1 MAIITQKD
9 IIDVVRANIEIME
22 EIIETIDGTSYLKDK
37 KKYDD
42 KAISEHVKF
51 LYGDPDKPKSGGKP
65 SGLISELVVANDCLA
80 KLAKVKAVNSKNI
93 KKNAE
98 KILQSIN
105 DVIQAV
111 NDKMP
116 ADVKDIDQ
124 VTKNITNVKK
134 IVDALMSV
142 SKDIFILALIS
153 PLLLIASLL
162 AILSVTVIMAFV
174 WVVVTLMNMIKAT
187 VTKEQLES
195 FKNVQAL
202 CRCIIIID
210 LEIIILAL
218 LAPIVAIAAV
228 IALLGLGIL
237 TLCVWG
243 MTFML
248 NFMVKLIKKV
258 YDELAIVSMFFIV
271 LILILVGISLGL
283 LVVAL
288 IATVVVQLI
297 PEVLIFLAMLIG
309 IIIMLTVIGF
319 ILSKMTSILIEAMI
333 GLVLLTVIMALI
345 TAVAVMLL
353 IVAACA
359 IFIVEH
365 VGELFAF
372 FGILI
377 GVVVMMMALGAIL
390 MLAITPLAFC
400 IAGLALLVVVVTEL
414 IAAATLLLI
423 LSLFK
428 LDEAKIEQVVEAIS
442 NSLMTIVFKLILLA
456 IPGLNIMVGQILMS
470 LGLLLGVVAELIVAA
485 TELLILQLFNLDEKK
500 LDKNISAITSSMY
513 NIAIRLLPLA
523 VPWLLAVFGW
533 LLANVGLLLGVMVEF
548 VAIGK
553 KVQEI
558 ADLTIDEKKV
568 MDNVTSIF
576 NVLDLIFERL
586 GDKKKANM
594 RKKIARK
601 AKKMFKHIRTALEY
615 VSDIVNNFM
624 KPIMDL
630 ELKERPI
637 IKKVDVIFN
646 TLDYIFERLGDK
658 KAIKK
663 RKKLAKK
670 AKRMFKHIYA
680 MMEYMNSIVNDFM
693 KPITELDLKE
703 KAVIKKVETIFNTL
717 DYVFGR
723 LGDKKAMKE
732 RKKAAKR
739 AKRMMKQV
747 GKVTNIIKDIT
758 DTLNAI
764 NEIKLRDNLIRKNL
778 GVIFDCLDYVFERCG
793 DKKAMKKRKKAAKR
807 AKKMLKH
814 VGQVVKIVKDMVE
827 LVNELSQVK
836 VKTNQIQKNLGVVW
850 DTVKMIETE
859 IQKHAKSNDGG
870 GGIGGMIK
878 GWFKRRKKAK
888 QAKNF
893 MEHLGRI
900 GQIVGI
906 VNDMVE
912 VLESLQE
919 IKLKKQKIM
928 NNLDAVWGVVEDIEK
943 QIEKYCS
950 PDSNVSGGNKK
961 WWEFWK
967 KSPAETKADKDREF
981 MKHLGRVSNIIKI
994 IRGITSTLDS
1004 MKKFK
1009 LNKTDMIS
1017 KLDELFGV
1025 IEHIEAYIDKKFA
1038 KVELSW
1044 WDMWSMSH
1052 GYGWSQQERERAAEQ
1067 IRNQQIQDYF
1077 KKINGLVGAIKGM
1090 ADTFKVIE
1098 ELKLDKGTVV
1108 TKLQDVFDIVE
1119 AVETS
1124 VHDYLQ
1130 KGADALK
1137 AKYGAEW
1144 SKWSATNDDYTR
1156 IAMEWKAEEM
1166 DRMMSMIGPLA
1177 EVICSVGEIINA
1189 LNDIQNLKISK
1200 KKVTN
1205 AIDGLFSFID
1215 NELMPIIEGHK
1226 TTEAQYDNAIEVIE
1240 SKEEI
1245 FEAIGKVK
1253 AYMDPLVELSN
1264 MKLSKSTLLDELNCI
1279 YNDIP
1284 QTVTACVGNL
1294 TEEGMDLIDEFIY
1307 NVKSM
1312 YEGLVQMQPFMTRL
1326 QDIANSKISK
1336 TSTNTLQI
1344 LFSTIPSIISDAVD
1358 NMKFDLTK
1366 ATKMEALIDTI
1377 AYIQDVLKDFQ
1388 VSSTQVENQR
1398 KMTENYI
1405 KFLDAIDKVDNSN
1418 LKTSVSLFEQMA
1430 RLSESISG
1438 NFDGLAQTINDKIA
1452 PLLEELNK
1460 LLEEVPEKIKE
1471 KTGGGSEGGSG
1482 SESDSKSEKK
1492 KDDKKDKEKGMDD
1505 VVAKLSKLIRV
1516 ATDIKEAVD

>member
-51 LYGDPDKPKSGGKP
+51 LYGDPDKPKSGGRP
-65 SGLISELVVANDCLA
+65 SGLISELVVANDCLG
-80 KLAKVKAVNSKNI
+80 KLAKVKVVESKKI
-93 KKNAE
+93 KKNAA
-98 KILQSIN
+98 KIINSIN
-105 DVIQAV
+105 DVIEAV
-111 NDKMP
+111 NENMP

-153 PLLLIASLL
+153 PLLVIASLL
-162 AILSVTVIMAFV
+162 AIVSVLIIMAFV

-187 VTKEQLES
+187 VSKEQLQAFER
-195 FKNVQAL
+195 VQAL
-202 CRCIIIID
+202 CRCLIIID
-210 LEIIILAL
+210 LEIIVLAL
-218 LAPIVAIAAV
+218 LAPVVAIAAV

-297 PEVLIFLAMLIG
+297 PEVLIFLGMLIG

-319 ILSKMTSILIEAMI
+319 ILSKMTGILIDAMI
-333 GLVLLTVIMALI
+333 GLILLTVIMVLI

-400 IAGLALLVVVVTEL
+400 IAGLALMVVVVVEL
-414 IAAATLLLI
+414 IVVATELLI

-428 LDEAKIEQVVEAIS
+428 LDEAKIEQVVNTIS
-442 NSLMTIVFKLILLA
+442 NSLMNIVFKLILLA
-456 IPGLNIMVGQILMS
+456 FPGLHVMVAQILMS

-485 TELLILQLFNLDEKK
+485 AELLILQLFDLDEKK
-500 LDKNISAITSSMY
+500 LDANISAITNSMY
-513 NIAIRLLPLA
+513 NIGLRLLPLA
-523 VPWLLAVFGW
+523 VPWLLLVFEW
-533 LLANVGLLLGVMVEF
+533 LLINVGLFLGVMVEF

-553 KVQEI
+553 KVQEV

-594 RKKIARK
+594 RKKVARK

-615 VSDIVNNFM
+615 VSDIVNDFM

-630 ELKERPI
+630 ELKERLI
-637 IKKVDVIFN
+637 MKKVDVIFN

-658 KAIKK
+658 KAIRK

-703 KAVIKKVETIFNTL
+703 RAVIKKVETIFNTL
-717 DYVFGR
+717 DYVFNR
-723 LGDKKAMKE
+723 LGDEKAIKR
-732 RKKAAKR
+732 RKKLAKR
-739 AKRMMKQV
+739 AKKMMKQV
-747 GKVTNIIKDIT
+747 GKVTKTIKDIT

-764 NEIKLRDNLIRKNL
+764 NEIKLKDKLIEKNL
-778 GVIFDCLDYVFERCG
+778 GVIFDCLDYVFDKCG
-793 DKKAMKKRKKAAKR
+793 DKKAMKERKKSAKR

-814 VGQVVKIVKDMVE
+814 VGQVVNIVKDMVD
-827 LVNELSQVK
+827 LVNDIGQVK
-836 VKTNQIQKNLGVVW
+836 VKSNQIQKNLGVVW

-859 IQKHAKSNDGG
+859 IEKHAKVNDSG
-870 GGIGGMIK
+870 GGIKGMIK
-878 GWFKRRKKAK
+878 GWFKKRKKAK
-888 QAKNF
+888 QAKDF
-893 MEHLGRI
+893 MQHLGRI

-912 VLESLQE
+912 VLDGLQE

-950 PDSNVSGGNKK
+950 PDSTVSGGNKK
-961 WWEFWK
+961 WWQFWK
-967 KSPAETKADKDREF
+967 KSPMETKADKDKEF

-994 IRGITSTLDS
+994 IRGITQTLDT

-1017 KLDELFGV
+1017 KLNELFGV
-1025 IEHIEAYIDKKFA
+1025 IEHIEKYIDKKFA
-1038 KVELSW
+1038 KVELDW
-1044 WDMWSMSH
+1044 WDMYYFSSKRRQIAADM
-1052 GYGWSQQERERAAEQ
+1052 AAEK
-1067 IRNQQIQDYF
+1067 IRNQQIQNYF
-1077 KKINGLVGAIKGM
+1077 KKINGLVGAIRGM

-1098 ELKLDKGTVV
+1098 ELKLDKGAVI
-1108 TKLQDVFDIVE
+1108 TKLQDVFDIVD
-1119 AVETS
+1119 AIETS

-1137 AKYGAEW
+1137 AKYGHEW
-1144 SKWSATNDDYTR
+1144 VKWGATNDDYTR
-1156 IAMEWKAEEM
+1156 IAMEWKAKEM
-1166 DRMMSMIGPLA
+1166 ERMMSMIGPLA
-1177 EVICSVGEIINA
+1177 EVICSVGEIINT
-1189 LNDIQNLKISK
+1189 LNDLQNLKISK
-1200 KKVTN
+1200 SKVIN
-1205 AIDGLFSFID
+1205 AIDGLFAFID
-1215 NELMPIIEGHK
+1215 DELIPIIEGHK

-1253 AYMDPLVELSN
+1253 TYMDPLVELAN
-1264 MKLSKSTLLDELNCI
+1264 MKLSKSTLINELDCI
-1279 YNDIP
+1279 YNTIP
-1284 QTVTACVGNL
+1284 QTVLASVDGL
-1294 TEEGMDLIDEFIY
+1294 TEEGAERIDDFMSHI
-1307 NVKSM
+1307 NTM
-1312 YEGLVQMQPFMTRL
+1312 YSGVAGLQWMMNPL
-1326 QDIANSKISK
+1326 QTIANTKLSK
-1336 TSTNTLQI
+1336 TTSDTLQT
-1344 LFSTIPSIISDAVD
+1344 LFGTIPSILIDTVD
-1358 NMKFDLTK
+1358 RLNFDLEK
-1366 ATKMEALIDTI
+1366 GEKMETLIDTI
-1377 AYIQDVLKDFQ
+1377 GYMQDVLKDFN
-1388 VSSTQVENQR
+1388 VTNTQVENQK

-1405 KFLDAIDKVDNSN
+1405 KFLDKIDKVDNSN

-1438 NFDGLAQTINDKIA
+1438 NFDGLAQAINDKIA

-1471 KTGGGSEGGSG
+1471 KTGGGSEGGSE
-1482 SESDSKSEKK
+1482 SESESKPEKK
-1492 KDDKKDKEKGMDD
+1492 KDNDKKKEKGMDD